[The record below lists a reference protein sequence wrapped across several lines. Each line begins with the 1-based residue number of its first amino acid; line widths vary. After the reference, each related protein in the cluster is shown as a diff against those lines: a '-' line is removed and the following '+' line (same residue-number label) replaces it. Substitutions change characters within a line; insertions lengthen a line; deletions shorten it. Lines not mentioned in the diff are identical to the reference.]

1 MVPEVRFKGF
11 IDDWEQHEMKNVL
24 KKQYNGQTPSR
35 SKSSFWN
42 GTIDWLTSGELN
54 RSIVTRTNEK
64 ITSNGQKNANLK
76 IIPKGTF
83 VIAITGLEAVGTR
96 GNCALLGIDTTLNQS
111 CMALFTD
118 EKKLS
123 PKFLFQWYR
132 KYGNEYGIR
141 YTQGTKQQSYNAE
154 IINKLPINLPTLKEQ
169 KVINLLLS
177 KVDIAIT
184 LQQQQLDLYTKL
196 KKGLLQKLFPKDGE
210 KIPRV
215 RFADFHEDWE
225 QRKLKDLAN
234 VIGGGTPSTKIG
246 EYWNGDIDW
255 YSPVEIG
262 KSIFVNHSQKRITK
276 LGLNKSSAKI
286 LPINTLL
293 FTSRAG
299 IGNTAILKK
308 EGTTNQGF
316 QSIVPIKD
324 KLDIY
329 YLYSNSDKLKRY
341 GERVGGGSTF
351 TEVSGKQ
358 MKEMPI
364 TIPTIHEQK
373 NIGHIFQLLDFQ
385 IILQENNLKKLKQLK
400 KFLLQKLF
408 I

>member
-1 MVPEVRFKGF
+1 MKFNFYFFTKTWELRKLNDVVSVTMGQSPKSSNYTNNPKDYILVQGNTDIVDGWVKPRIWTKQITKSAKKGSTLLSVRAPVGDVSSTNYDIVIGRGIAALSENSF
-11 IDDWEQHEMKNVL
+11 IFQLL
-24 KKQYNGQTPSR
+24 KKI
-35 SKSSFWN
+35 KSSGYWN
-42 GTIDWLTSGELN
+42 KLTTGSTFESINSDDIKNLNFYIPFNIAEQKKVSDLLSLIDNS
-54 RSIVTRTNEK
+54 V
-64 ITSNGQKNANLK
+64 
-76 IIPKGTF
+76 
-83 VIAITGLEAVGTR
+83 
-96 GNCALLGIDTTLNQS
+96 AL
-111 CMALFTD
+111 
-118 EKKLS
+118 
-123 PKFLFQWYR
+123 
-132 KYGNEYGIR
+132 
-141 YTQGTKQQSYNAE
+141 QQRQLDSYN
-154 IINKLPINLPTLKEQ
+154 
-169 KVINLLLS
+169 
-177 KVDIAIT
+177 
-184 LQQQQLDLYTKL
+184 KL

-210 KIPRV
+210 RVPEV

-385 IILQENNLKKLKQLK
+385 ILLQENNLKKLKQLK

>member
-1 MVPEVRFKGF
+1 M
-11 IDDWEQHEMKNVL
+11 WEQVKLSDLTEFHKQGFYTTESYDESKKYYLLRGTDLTGNKLTIHDDTPKINASEKEFNDFKVEVGDVL
-24 KKQYNGQTPSR
+24 LVRSGGVGTYGIVYDEVQGIFGSYLIDFRFDQTQMLNEFFGYFYESDLFKQQLRRISQQ
-35 SKSSFWN
+35 S
-42 GTIDWLTSGELN
+42 
-54 RSIVTRTNEK
+54 
-64 ITSNGQKNANLK
+64 ANLN
-76 IIPKGTF
+76 I
-83 VIAITGLEAVGTR
+83 
-96 GNCALLGIDTTLNQS
+96 
-111 CMALFTD
+111 
-118 EKKLS
+118 
-123 PKFLFQWYR
+123 
-132 KYGNEYGIR
+132 
-141 YTQGTKQQSYNAE
+141 NAE
-154 IINKLPINLPTLKEQ
+154 NIKSISIDLPSIEEQ
-169 KVINLLLS
+169 KKIEGILKQIDNL
-177 KVDIAIT
+177 IA